1 MAKDTEKLIRQLS
14 LISYLMAERRPVT
27 ATEIRRDVE
36 GYSDMTEDAFAR
48 RFYADRAEL
57 DSLGIHLS
65 VDRPADGFSEQE
77 NYSLAPEAFF
87 LPAVEFTDAEL
98 AALQTALSLLDGE
111 FAYAEPLRLALQ
123 QLTWGRPSPLGSPA
137 QRAIGLGITGSAGG
151 AELSARLAKVD
162 TAIYRRKRIEFE
174 YFTMQTGETA
184 LRKVDPYELLF
195 EGGQFYLVG
204 WSHERGDIRVF
215 RLSRI
220 RGKVAYATK
229 AEHDFQR
236 PDDFDPRR
244 YANRIPWQLGEP
256 VDTAEIWV
264 SDRIAWHVDRN
275 FGRYGELDR
284 RRRRRPRVPHALR
297 DRRGSCWPGR
307 SATSSTRACS
317 ARRRWREELHRRLDR
332 VVELHRGE
340 PFVTAEAG
348 RRPQPAPGER
358 EPAPRQ
364 REATGIRPERFARL
378 VTLASVLIEAGR
390 AGRRLD
396 AAQVCEQLQMSPQEL
411 REDVAVL
418 NVVNFGGG
426 AYVLYAEVLPNGEIE
441 VDPEPYSDTFDR
453 PARLLPIEGRAL
465 LAAIELL
472 GVHLSEHLLTA
483 REKLEHALGD
493 VAKEGLLVSN
503 ARTDDTIAREV
514 GEAIEQSR
522 LIELEYYAEYE
533 DEFTTRVAEP
543 YALINSPEGWYVRVF
558 DPAKD
563 QLRSFRLD
571 RIKRADVLD
580 ETYERRAGARHD
592 RRRRGLAADRRDR
605 GLARRARVDL
615 ARARALGRREAPGAG
630 RARRRRGDRRVAVQG
645 RALPRQGDPQGGRR
659 RRRARAGGRARARAR
674 RRRAPSGTLLAVS
687 RRDQIVMSDAEV
699 ASFLAEERTVT
710 CATIARDGRPHLMPL
725 WYVLRD
731 GELWSWTYAKSQKVR
746 NLERDAALHAAGR
759 GRHGVRAA
767 ARRDARLR
775 RDRAPRARRRRR
787 RSAPRSPRAT
797 AAASR
802 RPSWRRRCARRRPS
816 ASGCSSPRAAA
827 SAGTTASSE
836 ARIEGDHPRRRVGH
850 AAVPDHAGAS
860 RSRSCRST
868 TSRWSTTRCP
878 R

>member
-87 LPAVEFTDAEL
+87 LPAIEFTDAEL

-204 WSHERGDIRVF
+204 WSHERAAIRVF

-244 YANRIPWQLGEP
+244 YANRIPWQLGEAH
-256 VDTAEIWV
+256 DTAEIWI
-264 SDRIAWHVDRN
+264 SDRIAWHVERN
-275 FGRYGELDR
+275 FGRYGELTDANGEGCVFR
-284 RRRRRPRVPHALR
+284 TPYAIARLVLAWAIGYEQHARVQGPPELV
-297 DRRGSCWPGR
+297 D
-307 SATSSTRACS
+307 
-317 ARRRWREELHRRLDR
+317 ELHRRLDR
-332 VVELHRGE
+332 VAELHRGE
-340 PFVTAEAG
+340 PSVSVVA
-348 RRPQPAPGER
+348 RRESVPFAPAATEH
-358 EPAPRQ
+358 EPPARP

-396 AAQVCEQLQMSPQEL
+396 SAQVCERLQISAHEL
-411 REDVAVL
+411 REDVSVL

-426 AYVLYAEVLPNGEIE
+426 AYVLYAEVLPSGEIE

-453 PARLLPIEGRAL
+453 PARLLPIEARAL

-472 GVHLSEHLLTA
+472 GVHLSEHLPTA
-483 REKLEHALGD
+483 RDKLERALGD
-493 VAKEGLLVSN
+493 IAKEGLLVSN
-503 ARTDDTIAREV
+503 ARTDDTIARQV
-514 GEAIEQSR
+514 GEAIEAR
-522 LIELEYYAEYE
+522 KLIELEYYAENE
-533 DEFTTRVAEP
+533 DTFSTRVAEP
-543 YALINSPEGWYVRVF
+543 YALMNGLEGWYVNVF

-563 QLRSFRLD
+563 EMRNFRLD
-571 RIKRADVLD
+571 RIKRVDVLEAGYEPRADLDPIADV
-580 ETYERRAGARHD
+580 EGWPRTGEVEGSRIAHVWIAPEHARW
-592 RRRRGLAADRRDR
+592 
-605 GLARRARVDL
+605 V
-615 ARARALGRREAPGAG
+615 
-630 RARRRRGDRRVAVQG
+630 
-645 RALPRQGDPQGGRR
+645 
-659 RRRARAGGRARARAR
+659 
-674 RRRAPSGTLLAVS
+674 
-687 RRDQIVMSDAEV
+687 
-699 ASFLAEERTVT
+699 AEERTVL
-710 CATIARDGRPHLMPL
+710 AELDDGAIVVE
-725 WYVLRD
+725 WAFK
-731 GELWSWTYAKSQKVR
+731 GERYLVKEILKEAG
-746 NLERDAALHAAGR
+746 DAAVLEPAD
-759 GRHGVRAA
+759 VRERVLAA
-767 ARRDARLR
+767 AERLL
-775 RDRAPRARRRRR
+775 AP
-787 RSAPRSPRAT
+787 SPR
-797 AAASR
+797 
-802 RPSWRRRCARRRPS
+802 
-816 ASGCSSPRAAA
+816 
-827 SAGTTASSE
+827 
-836 ARIEGDHPRRRVGH
+836 
-850 AAVPDHAGAS
+850 
-860 RSRSCRST
+860 
-868 TSRWSTTRCP
+868 
-878 R
+878 